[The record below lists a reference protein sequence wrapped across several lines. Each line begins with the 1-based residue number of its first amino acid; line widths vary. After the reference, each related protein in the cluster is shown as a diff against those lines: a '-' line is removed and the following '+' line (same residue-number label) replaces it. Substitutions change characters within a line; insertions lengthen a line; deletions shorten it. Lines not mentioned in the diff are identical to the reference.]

1 MHKLTIFYDGHCPLC
16 LKEMAHLKLLDTAQ
30 NIELVDV
37 QTGEFQDNYPEIDKT
52 SALAKLHGYLTGEE
66 QQPKQLLIGLDVTY
80 HAWRLVGKGYWIAP
94 LRWPII
100 KHIADLAYLA
110 FAKNRYRLSY
120 LLTGK
125 RRCYDCKL

>member
-1 MHKLTIFYDGHCPLC
+1 MNKLTIFYDGHCPLC
-16 LKEMAHLKLLDTAQ
+16 LKEMAHLKQLDADQ
-30 NIELVDV
+30 NILLIDV
-37 QTGEFQDNYPEIDKT
+37 QTPEFQDTFPEIDKA
-52 SALAKLHGYLTGEE
+52 SALAKLHGYLTEE
-66 QQPKQLLIGLDVTY
+66 VKPKQLLTGLDVTY

-100 KHIADLAYLA
+100 KYIADFAYIL